1 MKENTTLL
9 LLALAIA
16 GLALWYFFIRKQAP
30 AKSNGIIMPTTP
42 AQPVTVKNTMATVR
56 VSNAGKPLKPKQAL
70 PVKTIKTATASDQ
83 ATAYAKEIRKAVN
96 PSGRPVDINSDG
108 TKEIEIQN
116 IGSRMR
122 KTNTTYAQ
130 VASAYSRLYSELL
143 TRRLQKELSVKDLNA
158 FFLITNTI
166 K

>member
-1 MKENTTLL
+1 
-9 LLALAIA
+9 
-16 GLALWYFFIRKQAP
+16 
-30 AKSNGIIMPTTP
+30 
-42 AQPVTVKNTMATVR
+42 MATVR

-108 TKEIEIQN
+108 TKEMAIQN

-122 KTNTTYAQ
+122 KQTP
-130 VASAYSRLYSELL
+130 LMH
-143 TRRLQKELSVKDLNA
+143 RLQVRIRDFTTS
-158 FFLITNTI
+158 F
-166 K
+166 